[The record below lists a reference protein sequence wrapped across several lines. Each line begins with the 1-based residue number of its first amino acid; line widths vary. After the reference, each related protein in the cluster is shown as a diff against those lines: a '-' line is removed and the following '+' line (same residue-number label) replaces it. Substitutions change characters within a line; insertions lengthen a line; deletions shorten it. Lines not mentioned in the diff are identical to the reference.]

1 LQDVFDD
8 CPSDQ
13 EPNKLF
19 VNPLLCDGVDYMYW
33 CQLQFLLQESGK
45 ARFEDEML
53 RNGISIPENAFIYLT
68 EDQYESIMKDLVRI
82 RDEPADYTAIE
93 VFRYFLADCLNRAQ
107 RANR

>member
-1 LQDVFDD
+1 
-8 CPSDQ
+8 
-13 EPNKLF
+13 
-19 VNPLLCDGVDYMYW
+19 MYW

-53 RNGISIPENAFIYLT
+53 KKGISIPENAFIYLT
-68 EDQYESIMKDLVRI
+68 EDQYESIMKDLLSI